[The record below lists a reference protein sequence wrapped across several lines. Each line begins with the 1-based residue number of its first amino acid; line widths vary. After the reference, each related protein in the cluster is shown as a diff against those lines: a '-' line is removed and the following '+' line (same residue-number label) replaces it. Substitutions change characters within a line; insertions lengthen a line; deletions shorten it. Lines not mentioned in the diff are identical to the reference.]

1 MSATLR
7 LPSTAPFPADRIEL
21 LNRAL
26 SDSDAL
32 QRSWLSGFLAGIE
45 TVTVPAL
52 PANGVSPSV
61 PPRVSAP
68 LLIAYATD
76 SGNSEA
82 LAFEARKL
90 AVSRGF
96 APRVADMADIAVAD
110 AAAAANLLVI
120 ASTWGEGDP
129 PERAVDFYNALFAD
143 DAPSFGGVS
152 FSVLALGDR
161 AYVNFC
167 ETGRRIDERLAAL
180 GGHRAAARV
189 DCDLD
194 YEGAAA
200 EWLDGALEAL
210 KPESEEG
217 AENGT
222 VVHLAFPPSEPAAS
236 AWSKSS
242 PFEAEITEL
251 VNLNGSRSEKAT
263 WHAELSLEG
272 AGLVYE
278 PGDAIGIV
286 PENDPAEVD
295 AVLAAARMQ
304 GDDELRAALA
314 RCFEITRL
322 TPPVV
327 EAYAALCG
335 DATLREVAAGPAL
348 ADFMAERHLADLLA
362 EFPADLGPEQLLSFL
377 RPLPPR
383 LYSVASSLKA
393 TPGEAHLLVGEVRYE
408 LRDRTRRG
416 VASSLVG
423 LRRKMGDRLRIYHKP
438 NRHFRLPADAD
449 APIVMIGPGTGVAP
463 FRAFVQEREA
473 TGARGRSWLFFG
485 DRRYT
490 HDFLYQ
496 LEWQDALKSGALT
509 HLDLAFSR
517 DQPERVYVQHR
528 MWERRAELDAWLREG
543 ACLYV
548 CGDEKRMAKDVH
560 AMLARI
566 LMDRRE
572 LDAEAA
578 EAELAEL
585 RRAGRYL
592 RDVY

>member
-45 TVTVPAL
+45 TATDAAR
-52 PANGVSPSV
+52 PANEAAPSA
-61 PPRVSAP
+61 PPRASVP

-82 LAFEARKL
+82 LAFDAKKL
-90 AVSRGF
+90 AARRGF
-96 APRVADMADIAVAD
+96 APRVADMADIDVSD
-110 AAAAANLLVI
+110 AAAAGNLLVI

-143 DAPSFGGVS
+143 DAPSFEGVS

-180 GGHRAAARV
+180 GGHRAATRV

-194 YEGAAA
+194 YEAAA
-200 EWLDGALEAL
+200 GEWLDGALEAL
-210 KPESEEG
+210 KPEVEEV
-217 AENGT
+217 NGT

-272 AGLVYE
+272 SGLVYE

-286 PENDPAEVD
+286 PENDPAEID
-295 AVLAAARMQ
+295 AVLAAARIE
-304 GDDELRAALA
+304 GDADLRAALA
-314 RCFEITRL
+314 HRFEITRL

-327 EAYAALCG
+327 QAYAALCG
-335 DATLREVAAGPAL
+335 DETLREIAAGPGL
-348 ADFMAERHLADLLA
+348 ADFMAERHLADVLA
-362 EFPADLGPEQLLSFL
+362 EFPTDLGPEELLSLL

-423 LRRKMGDRLRIYHKP
+423 LRRKVGDRLRIYPKP
-438 NRHFRLPADAD
+438 NRHFRLPADGD
-449 APIVMIGPGTGVAP
+449 TPIVMIGPGTGVAP

-473 TGARGRSWLFFG
+473 TGAGGRSWLFFG
-485 DRRYT
+485 DRHYT

-496 LEWQDALKSGALT
+496 LEWQEALKSGALT
-509 HLDLAFSR
+509 RLDVAFSR
-517 DQPERVYVQHR
+517 DQPEKVYVQQR

-560 AMLARI
+560 ATLARI
-566 LMDRRE
+566 LMDRRG
-572 LDAEAA
+572 LDEETA
-578 EAELAEL
+578 EAELAAL